1 MSASDS
7 NRRSFLGW
15 LPRVGMAS
23 GLLAAYG
30 TLAAFMARFLYPARP
45 QPQGW
50 MFVTDVEG
58 LAPGESIA
66 YQMPS
71 GAKVNVARLGEG
83 TTSSDFIALSSVCPH
98 LGCQVH
104 WEGFRDRFFC
114 PCHNG
119 VFDPQGVATAGPPA
133 EAHQSL
139 PRYPLRVEGNLLFVQ
154 VPVETRLAAR
164 GGLSRPGHDGCLEA
178 GKTSRVA

>member
-1 MSASDS
+1 
-7 NRRSFLGW
+7 
-15 LPRVGMAS
+15 
-23 GLLAAYG
+23 
-30 TLAAFMARFLYPARP
+30 
-45 QPQGW
+45 
-50 MFVTDVEG
+50 MFVTEVER
-58 LAPGESIA
+58 LSPGESMA
-66 YQMPS
+66 YEMPS
-71 GAKVNVARLGEG
+71 GAKVNVARLGDG
-83 TTSSDFIALSSVCPH
+83 TGEEDFIALSSVCPH

-154 VPVETRLAAR
+154 VPIETTVASAEC
-164 GGLSRPGHDGCLEA
+164 LSAPGHDACLGA
-178 GKTSRVA
+178 TDQRHA

>member
-1 MSASDS
+1 MS
-7 NRRSFLGW
+7 W
-15 LPRVGMAS
+15 LPRVGMAG

-30 TLAAFMARFLYPARP
+30 TLAGYMARFLYPARP
-45 QPQGW
+45 QPRGW
-50 MFVTDVEG
+50 MFVTEIERLG
-58 LAPGESIA
+58 PGDSMA
-66 YQMPS
+66 YQTPS
-71 GAKVNVARLGEG
+71 GAKVNVAHLGQGSEAA
-83 TTSSDFIALSSVCPH
+83 DFIALSSVCPH

-119 VFDPQGVATAGPPA
+119 IFDAQGVGISGPPA

-154 VPVETRLAAR
+154 VPVETTLAAA
-164 GGLSRPGHDGCLEA
+164 GGLSAPGHDACLDGCVRS
-178 GKTSRVA
+178 KVA